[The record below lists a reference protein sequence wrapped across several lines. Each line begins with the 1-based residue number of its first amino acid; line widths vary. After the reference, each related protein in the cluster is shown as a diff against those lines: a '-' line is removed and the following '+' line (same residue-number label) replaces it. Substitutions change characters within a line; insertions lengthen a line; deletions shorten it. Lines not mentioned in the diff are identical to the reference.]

1 MEPLEFCR
9 QYVNLPPEARGF
21 YTACCRE
28 LAEATGLSIRSIQ
41 NWGSDFSRR
50 PKYVLSI
57 LHKEDVIR
65 KIKRLVSAE
74 NLDQFSS

>member
-9 QYVNLPPEARGF
+9 QYVDVPPEARGF

-28 LAEATGLSIRSIQ
+28 LAKATGLSIRSVQ

-50 PKYVLSI
+50 PRYVLSI
-57 LHKEDVIR
+57 LGKEHVIR
-65 KIKRLVSAE
+65 QIKRLVSADD
-74 NLDQFSS
+74 LDQFNS